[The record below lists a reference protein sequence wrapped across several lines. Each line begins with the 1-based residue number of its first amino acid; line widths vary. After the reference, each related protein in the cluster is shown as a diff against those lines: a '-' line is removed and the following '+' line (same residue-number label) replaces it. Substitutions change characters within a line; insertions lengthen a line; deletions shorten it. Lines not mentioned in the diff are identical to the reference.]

1 MEYEV
6 GDIVKLKK
14 PHPCGSQE
22 WEILRV
28 GADFRLKCLG
38 CGHMV
43 MVTRRLVEKNTRG
56 LRKPEKKGIKKR
68 AVVKARIRL
77 YNSPFCIRLFSSFS
91 FGVHL
96 NDPGLIEHNGAEYR
110 EDHTDQHHK
119 ALHSCQREHGVDAE
133 HH

>member
-1 MEYEV
+1 M
-6 GDIVKLKK
+6 
-14 PHPCGSQE
+14 
-22 WEILRV
+22 

-43 MVTRRLVEKNTRG
+43 MVTRRLVEKKNTRG
-56 LRKPEKKGIKKR
+56 LRKPEKRNKKR
-68 AVVKARIRL
+68 GCCKSADSAL
-77 YNSPFCIRLFSSFS
+77 QQPLCIRLFLLFLWS
-91 FGVHL
+91 HL